1 VRTRAAGSMR
11 SIGSQPFPAC
21 GRLAAMLRRRARITL
36 LTSILALAAAIGA
49 RGVVALESGWV
60 PKLSG
65 WVNDTAGVLTQ
76 AQQERLA
83 STLEKYQQETQETHH
98 QIAILIVPSLG
109 EESIE
114 TFSLRTANAWGL
126 GNKGFDD
133 GILVTL
139 AMKERTARIE
149 LGTGIQRFISDADA
163 KRIIDTEMTP
173 LFSNGDISGGLER
186 GVERLM
192 EQGRRFIVEIA
203 RAP

>member
-1 VRTRAAGSMR
+1 
-11 SIGSQPFPAC
+11 
-21 GRLAAMLRRRARITL
+21 MLRRRARITL

-114 TFSLRTANAWGL
+114 TLSLRTANAWGL